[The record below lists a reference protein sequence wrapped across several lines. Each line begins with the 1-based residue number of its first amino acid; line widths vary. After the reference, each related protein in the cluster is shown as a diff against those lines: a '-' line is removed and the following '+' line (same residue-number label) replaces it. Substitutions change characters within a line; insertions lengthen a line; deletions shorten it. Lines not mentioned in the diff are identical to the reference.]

1 VIYFKVSLSPQS
13 GVGKTFIEMS
23 LASARENKIEEIYV
37 TLYNRNGSKD
47 SLIGLLEKGGFVFW
61 GYKNK
66 EELVYVLKV

>member
-1 VIYFKVSLSPQS
+1 
-13 GVGKTFIEMS
+13 MS
-23 LASARENKIEEIYV
+23 LASARKNKIEEIYV
-37 TLYNRNGSKD
+37 TLYNKNGSKD